1 MRVSKEFLKTM
12 AVSGDI
18 FNLISGGMSEPQIK
32 LVPLVNAHQV
42 EVKVPGVKPRNLA
55 IEIKHNQLVV
65 WQIIDVKSTDHIVKA
80 PRLIF
85 KNAIPHFINIPGI
98 EARAESDKLLIQ
110 LPFNERADGYHRK
123 VRIREV

>member
-1 MRVSKEFLKTM
+1 MRVSNEFLKTM

-42 EVKVPGVKPRNLA
+42 EVKVPGVNPRNLT

-65 WQIIDVKSTDHIVKA
+65 WQIIDVKSTDQIIKA

-98 EARAESDKLLIQ
+98 EARVENDRLLIQ